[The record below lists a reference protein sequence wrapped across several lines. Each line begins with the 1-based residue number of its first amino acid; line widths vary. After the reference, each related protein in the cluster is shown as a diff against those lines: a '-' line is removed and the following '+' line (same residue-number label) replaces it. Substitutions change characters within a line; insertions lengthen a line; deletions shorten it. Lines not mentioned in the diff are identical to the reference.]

1 MIGSTNPTTGPIRY
15 FCAQSRMRRT
25 ATAVSRL
32 NICNRPGVISRSSI
46 FSPLRVVD
54 CDVCESTAS
63 FKNKERPRCYIGA
76 FYRHW
81 LVDGDYQR
89 RPPPPPPPPPPPYP
103 PPPPPPPPRRSSR
116 GRASLAFT
124 SRPSSIVPLIAAM
137 AVLASPLSGISTK
150 PKPRE
155 RPDSRSVITR
165 AESTAP

>member
-1 MIGSTNPTTGPIRY
+1 MIGSMHPIIGPIRY
-15 FCAQSRMRRT
+15 FCIQSRMQRIVT
-25 ATAVSRL
+25 TGSPL
-32 NICNRPGVISRSSI
+32 GICNRSGVISKLLI
-46 FSPLRVVD
+46 LALRVVAD
-54 CDVCESTAS
+54 YAECESTAS
-63 FKNKERPRCYIGA
+63 FKNQEKPRCSIGA

-89 RPPPPPPPPPPPYP
+89 RPPPPPPPPY

-124 SRPSSIVPLIAAM
+124 SRPSSIVPLMAAM